1 MKRYERPVHF
11 HEVDAAG
18 LVFFPHFLLYAHEA
32 MEAFFDEDEIE
43 EGYPGL
49 IMNRRVGLPAVH
61 IETSHLTPLRFG
73 DRMVVETSVEE
84 LGTRSFCF
92 RHDIRRV
99 RDSELAATIKHTAVC
114 TDLDAMKSCDMPGD
128 VRRLLEQHAAGAS
141 EA

>member
-1 MKRYERPVHF
+1 MHF

-43 EGYPGL
+43 DGYPGL

-61 IETSHLTPLRFG
+61 IETTHLTPLRFG
-73 DRMVVETSVEE
+73 DRMVVETSVVK

-99 RDSELAATIKHTAVC
+99 RDAELSATIKHTAVC
-114 TDLDAMKSCDMPGD
+114 TDLDAMQSCDMPDD
-128 VRRLLEQHAAGAS
+128 VRHILEQHVTGSAEG
-141 EA
+141 